1 MATSPSVCSVPR
13 AASPSL
19 QTETKPWPCYSAAQ
33 TKPWPSC
40 SPASTRPSTKLLW
53 KISTRTKSTRPP
65 DILLNLASVHFLP
78 SWTLEITHIL
88 SQYGLLRTLTDQKPE
103 GRFQNRWRWTESK
116 PQNQSKQLANVTA
129 PSSMGR
135 TEFLT

>member
-88 SQYGLLRTLTDQKPE
+88 SQYGLLRTLTKHLRGVHLVARPYGSRENCGTCRDYTDYDRNARIE
-103 GRFQNRWRWTESK
+103 WG
-116 PQNQSKQLANVTA
+116 
-129 PSSMGR
+129 SS
-135 TEFLT
+135 